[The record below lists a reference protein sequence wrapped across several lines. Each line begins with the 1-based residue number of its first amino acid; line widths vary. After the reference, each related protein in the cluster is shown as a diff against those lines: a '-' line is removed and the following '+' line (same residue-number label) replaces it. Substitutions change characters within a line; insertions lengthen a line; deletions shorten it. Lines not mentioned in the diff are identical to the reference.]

1 MRGGFFPLC
10 ESGVV
15 IKITGVLVLLFQG
28 DQKKSRFHS
37 GVGCKLVLK
46 RENKR
51 LGKRL
56 STETVEGTSLSLEG
70 VDDVECGDGLSLGV
84 LGVGDGITDDVL
96 EEDLEDTSGLF
107 VDQTGDSLDTS
118 TSSQTSNGWLGDA
131 LDVIPKDLTVTLG
144 AAFAESFTSFSSSR
158 HD

>member
-1 MRGGFFPLC
+1 MDALAATQVFLVGCFPL
-10 ESGVV
+10 
-15 IKITGVLVLLFQG
+15 
-28 DQKKSRFHS
+28 SRFQR
-37 GVGCKLVLK
+37 
-46 RENKR
+46 REDKR

-70 VDDVECGDGLSLGV
+70 VDDVEGGDSLSLGV